1 MAMFNTGLT
10 AVNIFDFRLQ
20 HPFSCMVSGP
30 SNSGKTYFVKMLI
43 MYADHVICN
52 KINNIVYI
60 YNCWQPLY
68 DDLLKM
74 RPIHFIQ
81 GIPKALDDDVLLP
94 VSKNNLLIIDD
105 VMKDASSNEQVEKAF
120 TQYVHHRNL
129 SVIYLVQN
137 LFFQGKSSRTISLNT
152 NYLILFKN
160 VRDNNQVAIL
170 ARQMYPG
177 NTKYF
182 MECFKDATE
191 KPHGYLMVDYKTKTP
206 ESFRLRTDLLAAHP
220 VVYIQ
225 KKG

>member
-1 MAMFNTGLT
+1 
-10 AVNIFDFRLQ
+10 
-20 HPFSCMVSGP
+20 
-30 SNSGKTYFVKMLI
+30 
-43 MYADHVICN
+43 
-52 KINNIVYI
+52 
-60 YNCWQPLY
+60 
-68 DDLLKM
+68 
-74 RPIHFIQ
+74 IHFIQ

-152 NYLILFKN
+152 
-160 VRDNNQVAIL
+160 
-170 ARQMYPG
+170 
-177 NTKYF
+177 KYF